1 MSAIV
6 AILAALLCLALVV
19 VVRQRRTLRKVR
31 AQRDRAEA
39 AADRAQAR
47 AARALDRSG
56 RALARNEQY
65 SSPYTPV
72 WTEGA
77 QE

>member
-1 MSAIV
+1 MTI
-6 AILAALLCLALVV
+6 AILAALLALALAVV
-19 VVRQRRTLRKVR
+19 ASQRWTLRKVR
-31 AQRDRAEA
+31 AQR
-39 AADRAQAR
+39 DRAQAR

-65 SSPYTPV
+65 SSPYAPV